1 MKVIFVQN
9 FSGFHFGIMYLSAIL
24 RQNGCDTEVFIGG
37 EHKNIV
43 KEICAAK
50 PDLIG
55 FTCITGE
62 HRWVQK
68 TAMAIKKNIN
78 IPIIVGGPHP
88 TYFPEMIEIEGID
101 MICRGDGENTVL
113 ELVNK
118 LKNNEDIC
126 RIAGLWVKKD
136 NQIYKNELAP
146 LIQNLDELPWPDWD
160 IYQKYSFFR
169 EEMEFP
175 VCLAR
180 GCPFNCSFC
189 YNAAKKKLYAGQKIV
204 RLRSAD
210 NIIEEM
216 KILREKY
223 RRIKMFIFND
233 DNLGIDLIW
242 FREFCKKY
250 GNEIALPF
258 FASIRADFVT
268 EETAALLKY
277 AHCHVVSIGVET
289 GDIALRQKI
298 LQKNISNEQY
308 IKAAYLIKKNNI
320 KLRTSNILFLP
331 GETLAMAF
339 ETLALNKKMKTDA
352 PWIFT
357 LQPYPGTEIYRYAV
371 DNGFLG
377 KDFSFDEID
386 PLGMI
391 ESPLM
396 KNLKD
401 GRQIKVLQN
410 LFYYGV
416 KITGFD
422 YLLKLLVYI
431 PNNFVFEGLHR
442 FGILLSYASYHK
454 MNFQQAFLSSWRAIG
469 VERRKN

>member
-1 MKVIFVQN
+1 MAKKDNQIIMKVVFIQN
-9 FSGFHFGIMYLSAIL
+9 FSGFHFGVMYLSSIL
-24 RQNGCDTEVFIGG
+24 KQNGCETEVFIGG
-37 EHKNIV
+37 EHKNIIE
-43 KEICAAK
+43 EICKAK
-50 PDLIG
+50 PDLVG

-62 HRWVQK
+62 HRWVEK
-68 TAMAIKKNIN
+68 TAKLIKEKIN
-78 IPIIVGGPHP
+78 VPIIVGGPHP
-88 TYFPEMIEIEGID
+88 TYFPEMINMEGID
-101 MICRGDGENTVL
+101 MICRGDGEIVLL
-113 ELVNK
+113 ELV
-118 LKNNEDIC
+118 
-126 RIAGLWVKKD
+126 KKIQ
-136 NQIYKNELAP
+136 NGEKPKGIIGPVP

-169 EEMEFP
+169 EETEFP
-175 VCLAR
+175 VCLSR

-189 YNAAKKKLYAGQKIV
+189 YNAAKKKLYAGEKTV

-210 NIIEEM
+210 NIIQEM
-216 KILREKY
+216 KVLKEKY
-223 RRIKMFIFND
+223 GQIKMFVFND
-233 DNLGIDLIW
+233 DNLGIDLVW
-242 FREFCKKY
+242 FRGFCKKY
-250 GNEIALPF
+250 GDEIGLPF

-268 EETAALLKY
+268 EETAASLKY

-289 GDIALRQKI
+289 GNEMLRQKI
-298 LQKNISNEQY
+298 LQKNIPNEQY
-308 IKAAYLIKKNNI
+308 IKAARLIRKNGI

-391 ESPLM
+391 ESPM
-396 KNLKD
+396 RKNLKD
-401 GRQIKVLQN
+401 GRQIKILQN

-416 KITGFD
+416 KVPGFD
-422 YLLKLLVYI
+422 YLLKFLVRL
-431 PNNFVFEGLHR
+431 PNNFIFEGMHR
-442 FGILLSYASYHK
+442 LGILLSYASYHK
-454 MNFQQAFLSSWRAIG
+454 MGLKQAFLSAWRAIS
-469 VERRKN
+469 VEGRKN